1 MTGSALPAAMVKDHI
16 NLLRGWPNPALLP
29 VADLSQ
35 ASTTVLSTPS
45 IYEPGLQY
53 GPDEGYQPLRQ
64 HVAEWLTSFYQPA
77 GPVTQ
82 DRICITG
89 GASQNLACV
98 LQAFTDPVYTR
109 NVWIVAP
116 MYYLAGRIFDDSGF
130 AGRLRGIP
138 EDEEGIDLDFLE
150 RGLEETEKRAVSEG
164 NNEPKFK
171 PPRPWRKIY
180 KYVVYATPTFSNP
193 SMKVMSLR
201 RREQLVRLARRF
213 DALVVTDDV
222 YDFLQ
227 WSSTPNSSLA
237 HPDRA
242 YMPRLIDVDRYLDGG
257 PKDEWGHVVSNGSF
271 SKLIGPGVRTGWA
284 ESTEKFSYGLSQT
297 GSSRSG
303 GAPSQL
309 TATFVDQLLS
319 TSIIQNHIVKVLQ
332 PAYAD
337 RYHRTMS
344 AIQKYLLPLGLTI
357 PPNPHEAAGGYFIW
371 LDLPQPLRASD
382 LAERAMAEENLLI
395 ANGDLFQVPGEDSR
409 DHDDFEHSVRICFAW
424 EELDNLSKGIQRLAA
439 VVQRAMDSAAEKS
452 RK

>member
-1 MTGSALPAAMVKDHI
+1 MTGSALPAAIKDHI
-16 NLLRGWPNPALLP
+16 NLFRGWPNPALLP
-29 VADLSQ
+29 VADLSK
-35 ASTTVLSTPS
+35 ASRTVLSTPS

-64 HVAEWLTSFYQPA
+64 HVAEWLTSFYQPRD
-77 GPVTQ
+77 PVTQ

-150 RGLEETEKRAVSEG
+150 RGLEEAEKQAFSEG

-180 KYVVYATPTFSNP
+180 KYVIYATPTFSNP

-201 RREQLVRLARRF
+201 RRERLTRLARRF
-213 DALVVTDDV
+213 DALIVTDDV

-227 WSSTPNSSLA
+227 WSNTPNTPLA
-237 HPDRA
+237 RPDHA

-257 PKDEWGHVVSNGSF
+257 PKDEWGNVVSNGSF
-271 SKLIGPGVRTGWA
+271 SKLIGPGARTGWA

-319 TSIIQNHIVKVLQ
+319 TSVIQNHIINVLQ

-337 RYHRTMS
+337 RYHRTLS
-344 AIQKYLLPLGLTI
+344 AIQEYLLPLGLTI
-357 PPNPHEAAGGYFIW
+357 PPNPHEAAGGYFVW
-371 LDLPQPLRASD
+371 LDLPEPLRASD
-382 LAERAMAEENLLI
+382 LARRAMEEENLLI
-395 ANGDLFQVPGEDSR
+395 ASGDLFQVPGEDGPH
-409 DHDDFEHSVRICFAW
+409 HDDFERSVRLCFAW
-424 EELDNLSKGIQRLAA
+424 EEPNKLGEGIQRLAA
-439 VVQRAMDSAAEKS
+439 VVRRALASAAEQS
-452 RK
+452 HE